1 MKMQCKNCKN
11 GKHHKHTDTVQC
23 NVLCKELFFNRA
35 DSCEHYEDNAV
46 VKNLKA
52 KGKYRGD

>member
-1 MKMQCKNCKN
+1 MQCKNCKN
-11 GKHHKHTDTVQC
+11 GKHHKNTDTVQ
-23 NVLCKELFFNRA
+23 CKELFFNRA

-46 VKNLKA
+46 VKKLKE

>member
-1 MKMQCKNCKN
+1 MQCKNCKN

-23 NVLCKELFFNRA
+23 SVLCKELFFNRA

-46 VKNLKA
+46 IRNLKE